1 LRTTRAVRK
10 ALTEAVPNGLQW
22 PDSSFRLAGLFAP
35 WAEIFPENSMRT
47 VFANEATV
55 RRDWYVVDAS
65 GKTLGRLASQL
76 ATRLRGK
83 HKASYTP
90 HVDTGD
96 NIIVLNAGKVR
107 VTGQKLT
114 DKLYHHHTGYMGGLK
129 TTSLEKLLQKHPE
142 RAIEF
147 AVKGMLPKNTLG
159 RKMFKKLH
167 VFAGGEHPHAAQQP
181 KALEI

>member
-1 LRTTRAVRK
+1 
-10 ALTEAVPNGLQW
+10 
-22 PDSSFRLAGLFAP
+22 
-35 WAEIFPENSMRT
+35 MRT

-55 RRDWYVVDAS
+55 RRDWFVVDAS
-65 GKTLGRLASQL
+65 GKTLGRLASEL
-76 ATRLRGK
+76 ASRLRGK

-96 NIIVLNAGKVR
+96 HLIVLNAGKIR
-107 VTGQKLT
+107 VTGQKMT

-129 TTSLEKLLQKHPE
+129 TTSLEKLLIKHPE
-142 RAIEF
+142 RAIQF
-147 AVKGMLPKNTLG
+147 AVKGMLPKNPLG

-167 VFAGGEHPHAAQQP
+167 VFAGSEHPHSAQQP

>member
-1 LRTTRAVRK
+1 
-10 ALTEAVPNGLQW
+10 
-22 PDSSFRLAGLFAP
+22 
-35 WAEIFPENSMRT
+35 MRT

-76 ATRLRGK
+76 AFRLRGK

-114 DKLYHHHTGYMGGLK
+114 DKFYHHHTGYMGGLK

-142 RAIEF
+142 RAIQF
-147 AVKGMLPKNTLG
+147 AVKGMLPKNPLG

-167 VFAGGEHPHAAQQP
+167 VFAGGEHPHSAQQP

>member
-1 LRTTRAVRK
+1 
-10 ALTEAVPNGLQW
+10 
-22 PDSSFRLAGLFAP
+22 
-35 WAEIFPENSMRT
+35 MRT

-55 RRDWYVVDAS
+55 RRDWYVVDAT

-76 ATRLRGK
+76 AFRLRGK

-114 DKLYHHHTGYMGGLK
+114 DKFYHHHTGYMGGLK

-147 AVKGMLPKNTLG
+147 AVKGMLPKNPLG

-167 VFAGGEHPHAAQQP
+167 VFAGGEHPHSAQQP
-181 KALEI
+181 KALEL